1 MSTTSQDQIHTT
13 EATSTSTNENSSTK
27 QTDNT
32 TTSTATNEDNL
43 TNKGDS
49 NTTEGINNESNSANE
64 DNLTNKGDINT
75 TEGINN
81 ESNSANEDNNT
92 TLTKPESNEIIQPG
106 GNSEDNLTKQTDNN
120 TTATNEDSSTKQ
132 TDNTTTSTNEDSLTH
147 KGDNNTTSTSTNE
160 DSSTKQTDN
169 TTTSNEDN
177 NNTTATNEDNS
188 TKLETN
194 ESIQPGGNSGDNLIK
209 PGNKPI
215 CGDNK
220 EDIVKPKETEKKI
233 EKISKDTT
241 YAGPNAQFYLGS
253 IASRPDGDLID
264 NIHNSWASDFEL
276 LESHHGYIQWVFP
289 TYEISAFNCSVRP
302 LNYEEADVIRN
313 DWGCAQRVIFSF
325 RMMLRFYGFELINL
339 SGEIGQHPVYYRNQ
353 IIDLANYSHN
363 WLRINRILASL
374 GELGF
379 TPFKV
384 KFLQILQKEVYETK
398 KLRVC
403 ENSYS
408 RFWSKCLDIESLDY
422 IRKTRERNES
432 DRGTSIFFEKQRLN
446 DEEYQQFQN
455 IFMSQVNKPYPE
467 QEQKEKR
474 KEKSFFSF
482 F

>member
-194 ESIQPGGNSGDNLIK
+194 ESIQPGGNSGDNLI
-209 PGNKPI
+209 KPI